1 MTGERAGPAWLWSDE
16 PIPDPLGRADK
27 AVRFLKK
34 LRLHEGRF
42 AGQKFP
48 LQDWQERL
56 IRKIYGPVELALDVR
71 GLDDLDVTPTGPVD
85 DFSLDAG

>member
-1 MTGERAGPAWLWSDE
+1 MSAPALPGSGLTSRFRILWAE
-16 PIPDPLGRADK
+16 DK

-56 IRKIYGPVELALDVR
+56 IRKIYGPV
-71 GLDDLDVTPTGPVD
+71 DDLGRRQNTKAGSSPYCLTVTP
-85 DFSLDAG
+85 

>member
-16 PIPDPLGRADK
+16 LIPDPLGRADK

-56 IRKIYGPVELALDVR
+56 IRKIYGPV
-71 GLDDLDVTPTGPVD
+71 DDLGRRQNTK
-85 DFSLDAG
+85 AGSSPYCLPLA